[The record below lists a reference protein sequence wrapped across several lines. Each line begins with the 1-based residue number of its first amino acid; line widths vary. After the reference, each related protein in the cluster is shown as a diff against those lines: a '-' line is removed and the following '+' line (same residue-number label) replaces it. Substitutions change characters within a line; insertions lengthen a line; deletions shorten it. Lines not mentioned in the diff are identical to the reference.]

1 MIPARPMK
9 PNEPPKRL
17 GVIVPPANP
26 TVEPEMRRLM
36 PPEFGLYASRLPVLS
51 GDLRDRVD
59 GYPFHY
65 PAAVKSFG
73 ELLLGAIYIG
83 ATAPSYV
90 LGEARDR
97 ELAAALSLE
106 SGTIVEI
113 ASIAVIDTLRLL
125 EARVIAL
132 VSPYPDW
139 LTRRSVAYWESASLR
154 VAQVVQLS
162 EEFRPY
168 QLRTADVLAGGR
180 QVNAPGIQAVVLDGT
195 GVATLDAIVSAGP
208 DSAVP
213 LLSSNLCGAWRLL
226 ERLKGRP
233 GFDLARAAPSLAAR
247 LAG

>member
-1 MIPARPMK
+1 MK

-73 ELLLGAIYIG
+73 ELMLEAIYIG

-125 EARVIAL
+125 ETRTIAL
-132 VSPYPDW
+132 VSPYPEW
-139 LTRRSVAYWESASLR
+139 LTKRAITYWESAAFR
-154 VAQVVQLS
+154 VAQVIRLS

-168 QLRTADVLAGGR
+168 QLRTADVLAGLR
-180 QVNAPGIQAVVLDGT
+180 QVTAPGVQAVVLDGT
-195 GVATLDAIVSAGP
+195 GVATLDAIVTAGP

-213 LLSSNLCGAWRLL
+213 LLSSNLSGAWRLL

-247 LAG
+247 LPG

>member
-1 MIPARPMK
+1 
-9 PNEPPKRL
+9 
-17 GVIVPPANP
+17 V
-26 TVEPEMRRLM
+26 
-36 PPEFGLYASRLPVLS
+36 
-51 GDLRDRVD
+51 
-59 GYPFHY
+59 
-65 PAAVKSFG
+65 AVQSFG
-73 ELLLGAIYIG
+73 ELLLEAIYIG
-83 ATAPSYV
+83 ASAPSYA

-106 SGTIVEI
+106 AGTIVEI

-125 EARVIAL
+125 EVRVIAL

-139 LTRRSVAYWESASLR
+139 LTRRSVSYWESASLR

-168 QLRTADVLAGGR
+168 QLRTADVLAGVR

-195 GVATLDAIVSAGP
+195 GVATLDAIVTAGP

-247 LAG
+247 LPG

>member
-1 MIPARPMK
+1 MK

-36 PPEFGLYASRLPVLS
+36 PPEFGLYASRLPVLA

-65 PAAVKSFG
+65 PIAVKSFG
-73 ELLLGAIYIG
+73 ELLLEAIYIG

-106 SGTIVEI
+106 AGTVVEI
-113 ASIAVIDTLRLL
+113 ASIAVIDTLRAL
-125 EARVIAL
+125 EARAIAL

-139 LTRRSVAYWESASLR
+139 LTRRSVAYWESANLR
-154 VAQVVQLS
+154 VAQVVQMS
-162 EEFRPY
+162 EDFRPY
-168 QLRTADVLAGGR
+168 QLRAADVLAALR
-180 QVNAPGIQAVVLDGT
+180 QVNAPGIQAIVLTGT
-195 GVATLDAIVSAGP
+195 GVATLDAIVAAGP
-208 DSAVP
+208 DFAVP
-213 LLSSNLCGAWRLL
+213 LLSANLCGAWRLL

-247 LAG
+247 LGA

>member
-1 MIPARPMK
+1 
-9 PNEPPKRL
+9 
-17 GVIVPPANP
+17 
-26 TVEPEMRRLM
+26 MRRLM

-51 GDLRDRVD
+51 GELRDRVD

-73 ELLLGAIYIG
+73 ELMLEAIYIG

-113 ASIAVIDTLRLL
+113 ASIAVIDTLRAL
-125 EARVIAL
+125 EARTIAL

-139 LTRRSVAYWESASLR
+139 LTRRSVAYWESANLR
-154 VAQVVQLS
+154 VAQVVQIS
-162 EEFRPY
+162 EDFRPY
-168 QLRTADVLAGGR
+168 QLRAADVLAALQ
-180 QVNAPGIQAVVLDGT
+180 QVNAPGVRAIVLTGT
-195 GVATLDAIVSAGP
+195 GVATLDAIVAAGP
-208 DSAVP
+208 DFSAP
-213 LLSSNLCGAWRLL
+213 LLSANLCAAWRLL

-247 LAG
+247 LGG

>member
-1 MIPARPMK
+1 MK
-9 PNEPPKRL
+9 PSDPPKRL

-51 GDLRDRVD
+51 GELRDRVD

-65 PAAVKSFG
+65 PTAVKSFG
-73 ELLLGAIYIG
+73 ELLLEAIYIG

-97 ELAAALSLE
+97 ELAATLSLE
-106 SGTIVEI
+106 AGTIVEI
-113 ASIAVIDTLRLL
+113 ATIAVVDTLRLL
-125 EARVIAL
+125 EAQAIAL

-139 LTRRSVAYWESASLR
+139 LTRRAVGYWEGAGLR

-162 EEFRPY
+162 EDFRPY
-168 QLRTADVLAGGR
+168 QVRTADVLAGLR
-180 QVNAPGIQAVVLDGT
+180 QIHASGVQAIVLDGT
-195 GVATLDAIVSAGP
+195 GVATLDAIVTASP
-208 DSAVP
+208 DFAVP

-226 ERLKGRP
+226 DRLKGRP

-247 LAG
+247 LPG

>member
-1 MIPARPMK
+1 MK
-9 PNEPPKRL
+9 PNDPPKRL
-17 GVIVPPANP
+17 GVVVPPANP

-36 PPEFGLYASRLPVLS
+36 PPEFGLYASRLPVL
-51 GDLRDRVD
+51 GGELRDRVD

-73 ELLLGAIYIG
+73 ELMLEAIYIG

-97 ELAAALSLE
+97 ELAAALSVE
-106 SGTIVEI
+106 AGTIVEI
-113 ASIAVIDTLRLL
+113 ASIAVIDTLRSL
-125 EARVIAL
+125 EAQAIAL

-139 LTRRSVAYWESASLR
+139 LIKRSVAYWEGAGLR
-154 VAQVVQLS
+154 VAQVVELS

-168 QLRTADVLAGGR
+168 QLRTADVLAGLR
-180 QVNAPGIQAVVLDGT
+180 RVNAPGIQAIVLDGT
-195 GVATLDAIVSAGP
+195 GVATLDAIITSGP
-208 DSAVP
+208 DFAVP
-213 LLSSNLCGAWRLL
+213 LLSSNLCAAWRLL